1 MSLSAFAL
9 FALLFAASA
18 SDASTSASPAPESGA
33 MAVRDA
39 AQDKSQ
45 APASRRQAIDPASAA
60 LGAMMGVPV
69 SPKSAADKA
78 TSQPQ
83 ARDTQTPPLDC
94 STPRLAAETTFGWLS
109 PRHHDPLKA
118 AHCFVVGEDSEK
130 KSQAELSHIAS
141 QLKALVEAKRVTI
154 DFESLPDREDYVD
167 VEGRARVELSEELPA
182 VFLRRTSDGAWRL
195 PSRSLKQV
203 EVLYQNTLS
212 FLTPEQMEMLPSF
225 LHRTAFGVALWQY
238 IALALI
244 ALCGLLLRKIL
255 FLLLNNRLERLALRF
270 GKEWVKRFLD
280 AIAAPVATLFMAALI
295 ALAYPQLRLPA
306 RVDAL
311 LDFALHAIIV
321 FSCVW
326 AFYRLADVF
335 CDLLA
340 LRAKQT
346 DSKLDDQL
354 VPLVRR
360 ILKVAVV
367 IIGVLFILQN
377 LNVDIGSLLAGLGIG
392 GIAVAMA
399 AKDTISNFFGSVVI
413 FADKPFQVGDWVVI
427 DGAEGVVEAVGFRS
441 TQVRTFY
448 DSLITVPNSKVAD
461 AKVDN
466 YGARRYRRITAT
478 LGISYDST
486 PEQVQ
491 AFVEGIRAILRA
503 NQFSRKDYYEIHFSG
518 FGAYSL
524 EVMLYFFLEC
534 PNWNVELRERHNIYL
549 EIIRLAKALNI
560 RFAYPTQRLHHE
572 FVAVSGAARECPE
585 IYSDKKMGDIVNA
598 FAPSGSLSRPHGP
611 HIAGGWDPNAP
622 DPRQKAEPQQ
632 AS

>member
-18 SDASTSASPAPESGA
+18 SDASPNPSPAPESAA
-33 MAVRDA
+33 MADPGAPPNAADA
-39 AQDKSQ
+39 PK
-45 APASRRQAIDPASAA
+45 RSARHA
-60 LGAMMGVPV
+60 VDATLSAMMGVPV
-69 SPKSAADKA
+69 SPGATDSA
-78 TSQPQ
+78 TPPPRP
-83 ARDTQTPPLDC
+83 RDTQTPPLDC

-118 AHCFVVGEDSEK
+118 AHCFVVGEGDEK
-130 KSQAELSHIAS
+130 KSQVELSHLAS
-141 QLKALVEAKRVTI
+141 QLK
-154 DFESLPDREDYVD
+154 SLPDQGDYVD
-167 VEGRARVELSEELPA
+167 VEGRARVELSDDLPA
-182 VFLRRTSDGAWRL
+182 VFLRRTNDGAWRV
-195 PSRSLKQV
+195 PSRSLRQV

-244 ALCGLLLRKIL
+244 ALCGLMLRKIL

-326 AFYRLADVF
+326 ALYRLADVF

-340 LRAKQT
+340 LRARQT
-346 DSKLDDQL
+346 ASKLDDQL

>member
-1 MSLSAFAL
+1 
-9 FALLFAASA
+9 
-18 SDASTSASPAPESGA
+18 
-33 MAVRDA
+33 
-39 AQDKSQ
+39 
-45 APASRRQAIDPASAA
+45 
-60 LGAMMGVPV
+60 
-69 SPKSAADKA
+69 
-78 TSQPQ
+78 
-83 ARDTQTPPLDC
+83 
-94 STPRLAAETTFGWLS
+94 
-109 PRHHDPLKA
+109 
-118 AHCFVVGEDSEK
+118 
-130 KSQAELSHIAS
+130 
-141 QLKALVEAKRVTI
+141 
-154 DFESLPDREDYVD
+154 
-167 VEGRARVELSEELPA
+167 
-182 VFLRRTSDGAWRL
+182 
-195 PSRSLKQV
+195 
-203 EVLYQNTLS
+203 
-212 FLTPEQMEMLPSF
+212 
-225 LHRTAFGVALWQY
+225 
-238 IALALI
+238 
-244 ALCGLLLRKIL
+244 
-255 FLLLNNRLERLALRF
+255 
-270 GKEWVKRFLD
+270 
-280 AIAAPVATLFMAALI
+280 
-295 ALAYPQLRLPA
+295 LRLPA

-524 EVMLYFFLEC
+524 EIMLYFFLEC
-534 PNWNVELRERHNIYL
+534 PNWNIELRERHNIYL
-549 EIIRLAKALNI
+549 EIMRLAKALNI
-560 RFAYPTQRLHHE
+560 RFAYPTQTLHHE

-585 IYSDKKMGDIVNA
+585 IYSDAKMGDIVNA
-598 FAPSGSLSRPHGP
+598 FAPSGNLSRPHGP
-611 HIAGGWDPNAP
+611 HIAGGWDPNCP
-622 DPRQKAEPQQ
+622 DPRPHAAPKQ